1 MAKEN
6 ESKISPVLAGSLT
19 QQKVKKKNSFLFGL
33 IILLISLVV
42 IAGVIVGVFWII
54 IRSNANGF
62 ADKYRNQINGMP
74 VLRHALPAPPED
86 YDPLAPENMGSK
98 ELVAKYKEFR
108 RKNAQLSSELENT
121 KKELDE
127 FKKIQVGVEEIM
139 AENEKL
145 KKDMEAESAR
155 LKEEI
160 SKMQE
165 VLAKGDKEGFR
176 EFFEK
181 MDKNTAQSLYANILE
196 EQKADEQAKQFAQI
210 YEKMDAGAAAAI
222 FEELGSS
229 QIELVAKVLKSMKKD
244 AAAQIIAEMDEKFA
258 AQVTDILSKKY
269 GLKGGESD
277 D

>member
-145 KKDMEAESAR
+145 KKDMEAESTR

>member
-145 KKDMEAESAR
+145 KKDMEAESTR
-155 LKEEI
+155 LEEEI